1 MAVQDTFNGAKAGL
15 TLLNAYTGAVAQA
28 IGMEQA
34 TALLTMTCESLGA
47 AQGKMMKEQAGIDEC
62 DAKTAQLMLMNAI
75 EQGFG
80 IQSEVIE
87 ETPQRVVVK
96 VGRCSD
102 YESAQAVGM
111 DAEAIEAA
119 CRACSIRFVEAMAKQ
134 LNPNLSYQLVKFR
147 SAPDDCCEEAIMLA

>member
-1 MAVQDTFNGAKAGL
+1 MAVQDTFNGAMTAL
-15 TLLNAYTGAVAQA
+15 TLLNAYSEAVAQV
-28 IGMEQA
+28 IGAEQS
-34 TALLTMTCESLGA
+34 TALLTMTCEALGT
-47 AQGKMMKEQAGIDEC
+47 AQGKMLKAQAGVEEC
-62 DAKTAQLMLMNAI
+62 DARTARLLLMAAI

-80 IQSEVIE
+80 IQSEVVE
-87 ETPQRVVVK
+87 ESPERAVVK

-119 CRACSIRFVEAMAKQ
+119 CRACSIKLMEAMAKQ

-147 SAPDDCCEEAIMLA
+147 TAPDGYCEEAIVLA

>member
-1 MAVQDTFNGAKAGL
+1 MAIQDTFNGAKTGL
-15 TLLNAYTGAVAQA
+15 TLLNAYSEAVAQA

-34 TALLTMTCESLGA
+34 TALLTMTCENLGA
-47 AQGKMMKEQAGIDEC
+47 AQGRLMKEQAGIEEF
-62 DAKTAQLMLMNAI
+62 DAKTAQLLLMKAI
-75 EQGFG
+75 EEGFG

-87 ETPQRVVVK
+87 ETPEKVVVK

-119 CRACSIRFVEAMAKQ
+119 CRACSIRFMEAMAKQ

-147 SAPDDCCEEAIMLA
+147 SAPEDNCEEAIVLA